1 MLPQDMVPIVL
12 DSVAVSGTISHAHEV
27 GIVGIKFEEVVQNK
41 CQKNTSWGKKQKLLF
56 LHVIG

>member
-1 MLPQDMVPIVL
+1 MVLIVCN
-12 DSVAVSGTISHAHEV
+12 SVTISSTISHACEV

-56 LHVIG
+56 LHVIS